1 MGHIFDLY
9 RNKNAV
15 VVYFSD
21 HGEEIY
27 DYRDQR
33 GRHVS
38 YAPSADM
45 LRHQNE
51 VPFVIWCSDRYKQ
64 LHPRNRERY
73 SCGGESQIHD
83 RQCGANAPAS
93 RQNQHRILPCGAR
106 CDLATLHHTP
116 THPLRPC
123 GLRCRDGRLKAPLIG
138 AEYLFLCLVCYTADF
153 VEDSEDFFGE
163 LGNLHYF

>member
-1 MGHIFDLY
+1 MDKNKKWAIATYDNATLYNDAVMGHIFDLY

-51 VPFVIWCSDRYKQ
+51 VPFVIWS
-64 LHPRNRERY
+64 PT
-73 SCGGESQIHD
+73 
-83 RQCGANAPAS
+83 
-93 RQNQHRILPCGAR
+93 
-106 CDLATLHHTP
+106 ATSNSTP
-116 THPLRPC
+116 
-123 GLRCRDGRLKAPLIG
+123 K
-138 AEYLFLCLVCYTADF
+138 
-153 VEDSEDFFGE
+153 S
-163 LGNLHYF
+163 